1 MQTLETKS
9 AEAKSPSRTHPSAK
23 TLVIRAIQ
31 PPEIFATS
39 FENRR
44 AGGIPRAISSSGNS
58 ITRSEA
64 SMKLK
69 ISALKLATVLSFA
82 IAVAVALT
90 ATAQESAPTG
100 GANSR
105 KVHTKVSPA
114 YPALARQ
121 MNVAGRVKIEVTI
134 AADGR
139 VVNTK
144 TVGGSPLLVG
154 AATDA
159 VKKWRYEPSSKE
171 STEIV
176 EFDFSD
182 KN

>member
-1 MQTLETKS
+1 MKS
-9 AEAKSPSRTHPSAK
+9 T
-23 TLVIRAIQ
+23 
-31 PPEIFATS
+31 
-39 FENRR
+39 
-44 AGGIPRAISSSGNS
+44 
-58 ITRSEA
+58 
-64 SMKLK
+64 
-69 ISALKLATVLSFA
+69 ISALKLAAFLSLA
-82 IAVAVALT
+82 IAVAVALN
-90 ATAQESAPTG
+90 ATAQETTPTASASG
-100 GANSR
+100 R
-105 KVHTKVSPA
+105 KVRSKIAPA

-134 AADGR
+134 SPDGH
-139 VVNTK
+139 VANTR

-159 VKKWRYEPSSKE
+159 VKKWRYEPSAKE